1 MAYEELNFEE
11 YERQCELRR
20 QENEKYLKAFQST
33 LETSGLSRKTIDGH
47 LSNVDFYLNTFLLR
61 EEPCK
66 MEEGMSGWWVE
77 EYFGDFFIRKCMW
90 STPGNMKT
98 TAASVKKF
106 YKCMADLEYV
116 DREEYQDMCA
126 YIKENMKQWQEDCA
140 RYNDPDEDDPFGDMD
155 KFFDGF

>member
-61 EEPCK
+61 EEAY
-66 MEEGMSGWWVE
+66 EMSTGVSAWMIE
-77 EYFGDFFIRKCMW
+77 EYFEYFFIRK
-90 STPGNMKT
+90 
-98 TAASVKKF
+98 
-106 YKCMADLEYV
+106 
-116 DREEYQDMCA
+116 
-126 YIKENMKQWQEDCA
+126 
-140 RYNDPDEDDPFGDMD
+140 
-155 KFFDGF
+155 